1 MLVALLT
8 AFLLGGGAGVMG
20 GILTPATVKQITKQ
34 VGTVVTDSA
43 RSEAAAQ
50 TLAELKAELKEFE
63 KKFAKS
69 GKELTGLYKDHGATG
84 ARMLVVLDE
93 LNTGWAAS
101 QERALDLR
109 FGLKES
115 LTEEEWA
122 AVFGDG

>member
-50 TLAELKAELKEFE
+50 TLAELKAEIKGFE

-69 GKELTGLYKDHGATG
+69 GKELTGLYKDHGAYG
-84 ARMLVVLDE
+84 ARVLDE
-93 LNTGWAAS
+93 LNAGWAAS

-109 FGLKES
+109 FELKES